1 MKETILVT
9 GGTGYI
15 GSWVVKYLL
24 ESGYTVRL
32 TVRKKSRTEKFQHLL
47 NFDEA
52 SSGTLEIYEA
62 DLLQEGSYDR
72 PAKGCDYIF
81 HLASPFS
88 IRVKDAQKD
97 LVDPAVEG
105 TKNVLR
111 AASNSGSVK
120 KVVLTSSIVAVFG
133 DNIDMQTL
141 GIEAFDESHFNTTSS
156 LSHQPYPYS
165 KVKAEQAAWKIF
177 KEQNQWQLV
186 VINPAFVMGP
196 PLTKTPHS
204 ESISFMKDILKGK
217 MFAGVP
223 DLSLG
228 FVDVRDVA
236 RAHLLAMQS
245 PEANGRYIIAER
257 TMSFMAFVNII
268 RNHYGRK
275 YWLPFMIS
283 PKPMLYIVGPL
294 LGLTTSFIKNNVGF
308 PLRLDSTK
316 SRTKLKLEYTPLDTT
331 VVDMVEQMKR
341 QKLVKWAIRYPL
353 SHSPFFPYRK
363 SSSLETAERQA
374 PE

>member
-24 ESGYTVRL
+24 EAGYAVRL
-32 TVRKKSRTEKFQHLL
+32 PVREKGKTEKIQHLL
-47 NFDEA
+47 DFEKA
-52 SSGTLEIYEA
+52 SSGTLEILEA
-62 DLLQEGSYDR
+62 DLLTAGSYDR
-72 PAKGCDYIF
+72 PAKGCNYIF

-88 IRVKDAQKD
+88 IRVKDPQKD

-105 TKNVLR
+105 TKNVLQ
-111 AASNSGSVK
+111 AATNSGTVK

-141 GIEAFDESHFNTTSS
+141 GIEAFDESHFNTTST
-156 LSHQPYPYS
+156 LTHQPYPYS
-165 KVKAEQAAWKIF
+165 KVKAETAAWEIYNA
-177 KEQNQWQLV
+177 QNQWQLV

-196 PLTKTPHS
+196 PLTKTSNS
-204 ESISFMKDILKGK
+204 ESLSFMTDILKGK

-223 DLSLG
+223 DLTLG
-228 FVDVRDVA
+228 FADVRDVA
-236 RAHLLAMQS
+236 RAHILALQNT
-245 PEANGRYIIAER
+245 EADGRYIIAER
-257 TMSFMAFVNII
+257 TMSFMDFVNII

-294 LGLTTSFIKNNVGF
+294 FGLTASFIKNNVGF
-308 PLRLDSTK
+308 PLRLNSTK
-316 SRTKLKLEYTPLDTT
+316 SRTQLKLEYTPLGTT
-331 VVDMVEQMKR
+331 VVDMVEQMKK
-341 QKLVKWAIRYPL
+341 QKLVK
-353 SHSPFFPYRK
+353 
-363 SSSLETAERQA
+363 
-374 PE
+374 